1 MKEAVKLP
9 SMSATIS
16 PSMTMF
22 QVTIPE
28 ANRWGWDSQYE
39 FSVDADGVVKL
50 NDNVFN
56 SKEQAVKVLEAMTSF
71 LKK

>member
-1 MKEAVKLP
+1 MKQAVKLP
-9 SMSATIS
+9 SMSATVS

-22 QVTIPE
+22 EVSMPE
-28 ANRWGWDSQYE
+28 ADRFGWDTTFR
-39 FSVDADGVVKL
+39 FSVDSDGIVKL

-56 SKEQAVKVLEAMTSF
+56 SKAEAVKVLEAMTSF